1 MPGIVVFKRRWS
13 VGSDDLVVPGVFLV
27 TIHTIWIFILALV
40 LGLIEYD
47 NSVRCIE
54 LMWLYKIGYV
64 VVLIVSLLVEVT
76 ICVISM
82 RGSILETS
90 LRTSMNYWVYLKLL
104 VILIEIAWLA
114 MGIVWLKEFYMDC
127 PIAEA
132 KEVMFGL
139 IVCNFVVVFVII
151 GTIWCTF
158 DTAGRSWVKMKKYQR
173 SMKESE
179 SRFNYRRSG
188 SRNRNWRQRKVIRA
202 YQDSWDHRCRLLFCC
217 MGSSERNRN
226 SFTDIARLL
235 SDFFR
240 DLDVVPSDVVAGL
253 VLLRKFQKLEREAI
267 VRQRK
272 NGTFEFLSGAAI
284 TEKTQ
289 FLALNDSRDYEYF
302 QTVIH
307 YMYYAQSAYGWPM
320 YVMAHSATGLCQ
332 LCSSLICCM
341 ACCRPQDPAEIISDN
356 CCHCNY
362 AALRK
367 MTPSAEIDVI
377 YVTYHVDVGETP
389 FFVAIDYTK
398 QKVVISIRGTLSMK
412 DILTDLNAEAECLP
426 LHPPREDWL
435 GHKGMVQAAV
445 YIKQKLDEKNLI
457 QKALHH
463 NPQRNTPSFGLVI
476 VGHSLGGGT
485 AAILAILLKNDYPS
499 LQCFSYSPPGGL
511 LSMPAVEYSKSFIT
525 SVVVGKDVVP
535 RIGLHQMEA
544 LRADLINAIKRSI
557 DPKWKTIACS
567 VFCCGCGP
575 EPTSVSQMSSR
586 DDNIN
591 AYEEQRTSAR
601 NTSAHPND
609 SSIALTL
616 HRPMYPPGR
625 IIHIVRHH
633 PTPDEHK
640 YEKGWRQ
647 LLKKRE
653 PVYQAIWA
661 KNTDFDEVLISP
673 VMFKD
678 HMPDKV
684 LAALNKVVTS
694 HGPRKPQRQHSNI
707 NPSTAAMDIPDGN
720 HYNHRPQSPV
730 SHKVCLETSFT
741 SLQSPADAPPSSK
754 GSSLAGSFLGRS
766 LDASSLLEDSGL
778 VRSMSG
784 PASEATTVLLAEPRK
799 NVAFD
804 TTKQGSAPS
813 PAPTVLAF
821 PRGIL
826 QKPGLPRKP
835 VSLSFTEGR
844 RTPSDVVKKIDL
856 IHDDWF
862 GLAPLASPESLSEVS
877 SISSRASLAASL
889 ATSIEKCLGG
899 IIQTQKDEPLIVEEM
914 HTPRI
919 MRRAP
924 KITGNL
930 STCADDWKNVEQYKR
945 MGQVFVTFPRLPSTN
960 TSSSSDDQTFGSV
973 DSANGLG
980 HLNFA
985 PPGGTII
992 NHESS
997 KSADNIDDNGGEMMN
1012 TAKLTMSDSAILDT
1026 PGKSVPANQSITQYQ
1041 RVVTASSSDTFH
1053 SAMSSLS
1060 ALEPVKLR
1068 SGVLE
1073 SHFPVFAECPET
1085 SDQTQLL
1092 MDSPRRKSPSRIMC
1106 KKRNTPNDKI
1116 FAKNESL
1123 PLLANLVEKSSP
1135 TKFVKRKACVYPMSS
1150 SPHKGFP
1157 SIWSMMDFRRKQI

>member
-13 VGSDDLVVPGVFLV
+13 VGSDDLIVPGVFLV
-27 TIHTIWIFILALV
+27 TIHAIWLFILALV
-40 LGLIEYD
+40 LGLVEYD

-114 MGIVWLKEFYMDC
+114 TGIVWLKEFYMTC

-139 IVCNFVVVFVII
+139 ILCNFVVVFVMI

-158 DTAGRSWVKMKKYQR
+158 DAAGRSWVKMKKYQR

-253 VLLRKFQKLEREAI
+253 VLLRKFQKLEREAV

-272 NGTFEFLSGAAI
+272 NGTYEFLSGAPI

-289 FLALNDSRDYEYF
+289 FLALNDSRDYDFF

-307 YMYYAQSAYGWPM
+307 YMYFAQSAYGWPI
-320 YVMAHSATGLCQ
+320 YVMTHSATGLCQ
-332 LCSSLICCM
+332 LCSSLLCCVT
-341 ACCRPQDPAEIISDN
+341 CCRRQDRAEVIRDN

-367 MTPSAEIDVI
+367 MTPPATEIDVI

-445 YIKQKLDEKNLI
+445 YIKQKLDEENLI
-457 QKALHH
+457 QRALHH
-463 NPQRNTPSFGLVI
+463 NPERNTPSFGLVI

-485 AAILAILLKNDYPS
+485 AAILAILLKNDHPS

-525 SVVVGKDVVP
+525 TVVVGKDVVP
-535 RIGLHQMEA
+535 RIGLHQMET

-633 PTPDEHK
+633 PTPDE
-640 YEKGWRQ
+640 Q

-684 LAALNKVVTS
+684 LAALNKVM
-694 HGPRKPQRQHSNI
+694 HFKDRRPANQ
-707 NPSTAAMDIPDGN
+707 DI
-720 HYNHRPQSPV
+720 
-730 SHKVCLETSFT
+730 T
-741 SLQSPADAPPSSK
+741 PP
-754 GSSLAGSFLGRS
+754 
-766 LDASSLLEDSGL
+766 
-778 VRSMSG
+778 
-784 PASEATTVLLAEPRK
+784 ATTS
-799 NVAFD
+799 
-804 TTKQGSAPS
+804 TITI
-813 PAPTVLAF
+813 T
-821 PRGIL
+821 
-826 QKPGLPRKP
+826 
-835 VSLSFTEGR
+835 
-844 RTPSDVVKKIDL
+844 
-856 IHDDWF
+856 
-862 GLAPLASPESLSEVS
+862 PESLP
-877 SISSRASLAASL
+877 RYLND
-889 ATSIEKCLGG
+889 TSF
-899 IIQTQKDEPLIVEEM
+899 II
-914 HTPRI
+914 
-919 MRRAP
+919 
-924 KITGNL
+924 
-930 STCADDWKNVEQYKR
+930 
-945 MGQVFVTFPRLPSTN
+945 
-960 TSSSSDDQTFGSV
+960 
-973 DSANGLG
+973 
-980 HLNFA
+980 
-985 PPGGTII
+985 
-992 NHESS
+992 
-997 KSADNIDDNGGEMMN
+997 
-1012 TAKLTMSDSAILDT
+1012 
-1026 PGKSVPANQSITQYQ
+1026 
-1041 RVVTASSSDTFH
+1041 
-1053 SAMSSLS
+1053 
-1060 ALEPVKLR
+1060 
-1068 SGVLE
+1068 
-1073 SHFPVFAECPET
+1073 
-1085 SDQTQLL
+1085 
-1092 MDSPRRKSPSRIMC
+1092 
-1106 KKRNTPNDKI
+1106 
-1116 FAKNESL
+1116 
-1123 PLLANLVEKSSP
+1123 
-1135 TKFVKRKACVYPMSS
+1135 
-1150 SPHKGFP
+1150 
-1157 SIWSMMDFRRKQI
+1157 